1 MKIIHIIHFKLYVRN
16 IKKFENDIF
25 VIQTDKQMKVYYEI
39 KNTLD
44 DKVNLYKVII
54 NHTTKRIQK
63 LLNTFHLNK
72 MKINLLEIRMWS
84 AKLTMNLIYY
94 DVLTNVNKVIF
105 VNNTQRNHT
114 QSKKVGIVKYWNLY
128 N

>member
-54 NHTTKRIQK
+54 NHTTKRI
-63 LLNTFHLNK
+63 
-72 MKINLLEIRMWS
+72 
-84 AKLTMNLIYY
+84 
-94 DVLTNVNKVIF
+94 
-105 VNNTQRNHT
+105 
-114 QSKKVGIVKYWNLY
+114 
-128 N
+128 